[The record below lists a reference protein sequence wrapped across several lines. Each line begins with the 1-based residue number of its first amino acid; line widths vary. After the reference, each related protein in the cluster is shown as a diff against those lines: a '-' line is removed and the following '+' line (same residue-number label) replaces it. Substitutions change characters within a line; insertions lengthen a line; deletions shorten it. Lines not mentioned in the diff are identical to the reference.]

1 MLKIFTYFMI
11 SNTIIMVTTI
21 LHLLDEI

>member
-1 MLKIFTYFMI
+1 MI